1 MMQRMFLSQV
11 CLQFLLLCIFTI
23 NAVLASQ
30 STPLKQDFFDVP
42 LEELLKVKISTVSRK
57 PQTLSETAAAVFV
70 ISQEDIRRSSAN
82 SIPELLRMAPG
93 LSVARIDGNKWSV
106 TSRGYSGRFAD
117 DLISHD
123 PWANGLLTF
132 VCRYILGNTGFA
144 FGKTSNELK

>member
-106 TSRGYSGRFAD
+106 TSRP
-117 DLISHD
+117 ISHD
-123 PWANGLLTF
+123 RWANGLLTF

-144 FGKTSNELK
+144 FGRHRTN